1 MEPRCPTQHQT
12 ADYSSLVKALFLGG
26 LEKDSLQLM
35 LAMDSVVEHG
45 VRGAGTSLLW
55 AESLSK
61 MGSSGN
67 RFETVL
73 CAGCLLEI
81 NTHTKERKRD
91 RRRDWVVGAT

>member
-1 MEPRCPTQHQT
+1 
-12 ADYSSLVKALFLGG
+12 
-26 LEKDSLQLM
+26 M

-45 VRGAGTSLLW
+45 VRGAGTSHLW

-81 NTHTKERKRD
+81 NTHIKERKRD